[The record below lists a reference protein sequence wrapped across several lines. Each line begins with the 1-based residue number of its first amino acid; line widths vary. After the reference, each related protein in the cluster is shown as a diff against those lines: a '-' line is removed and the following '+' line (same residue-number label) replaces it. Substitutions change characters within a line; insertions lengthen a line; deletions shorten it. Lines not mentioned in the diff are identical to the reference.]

1 MGSLCTSGSVVSR
14 GASHRAA
21 GETADPQTYAR
32 DAMNER
38 VLLIEDDEAL
48 RETLSLVLRA
58 SGMTVTEVGD
68 GLRALDRFDA
78 DGADVVV
85 LDVMLPGID
94 GFEVCSELRRRSS
107 VPIVMVT
114 ARDAATDVIRGL
126 ELGADDYVVKPF
138 EAAVLL
144 ARLRAILRRAQPAD
158 DDVLEVGGVKVD
170 SLQFRAWRDG
180 EELSLT
186 ATEHRLLAELLRHT
200 GEVLTREALLE
211 RVWGYD
217 YLGDSRLVDMAI
229 KRLRDKVEDEP
240 SQPTRIATVRGV
252 GYRYERP

>member
-1 MGSLCTSGSVVSR
+1 
-14 GASHRAA
+14 
-21 GETADPQTYAR
+21 
-32 DAMNER
+32 MNEH

-48 RETLSLVLRA
+48 RETLALVLRA

-68 GLRALDRFDA
+68 GLGALDRFDA

-85 LDVMLPGID
+85 LDLMLPGLD

-114 ARDAATDVIRGL
+114 ARDAAADVIRGL

-144 ARLRAILRRAQPAD
+144 ARLRAILRRSQPADGD
-158 DDVLEVGGVKVD
+158 DDVLEVGGVRLD

-180 EELSLT
+180 AELSLT

-200 GEVLTREALLE
+200 GQVLTREALLE

-240 SQPTRIATVRGV
+240 SRPTRITTVRGV
-252 GYRYERP
+252 GYRYERS

>member
-1 MGSLCTSGSVVSR
+1 
-14 GASHRAA
+14 
-21 GETADPQTYAR
+21 
-32 DAMNER
+32 MNER
-38 VLLIEDDEAL
+38 VLLVEDDEAL
-48 RETLSLVLRA
+48 RETLALVLRA

-68 GLRALDRFDA
+68 GRSALGRFEA

-94 GFEVCSELRRRSS
+94 GFEVCRAMRERSS

-114 ARDAATDVIRGL
+114 ARDDAHDVIRGL
-126 ELGADDYVVKPF
+126 ELGADDYVAKPF

-144 ARLRAILRRAQPAD
+144 ARLRAVLRRTQPTGD
-158 DDVLEVGGVKVD
+158 EVLEVGGVRVD
-170 SLQFRAWRDG
+170 SVQFRAWRDG
-180 EELSLT
+180 DELALT
-186 ATEHRLLAELLRHT
+186 ATEHRLLAELLRNV
-200 GEVLTREALLE
+200 GQVLTREALLE

-240 SQPTRIATVRGV
+240 GRPARITTVRGV
-252 GYRYERP
+252 GYRYDKP

>member
-1 MGSLCTSGSVVSR
+1 
-14 GASHRAA
+14 
-21 GETADPQTYAR
+21 
-32 DAMNER
+32 MNEH
-38 VLLIEDDEAL
+38 VLLVEDDEAL
-48 RETLSLVLRA
+48 RETLALVLRA
-58 SGMTVTEVGD
+58 SGMKVTEVGD
-68 GLRALDRFDA
+68 GRAALEQFSA

-85 LDVMLPGID
+85 LDVMLPGMD
-94 GFEVCSELRRRSS
+94 GFEVCREVRQSSS

-126 ELGADDYVVKPF
+126 ELGADDYVAKPF

-144 ARLRAILRRAQPAD
+144 ARLRAVLRRTQSAD
-158 DDVLEVGGVKVD
+158 DVIEVGGIKVD

-180 EELSLT
+180 TELALT
-186 ATEHRLLAELLRHT
+186 ATEHRLLAELLRHV
-200 GEVLTREALLE
+200 GQVLTREALLE

-240 SQPTRIATVRGV
+240 SKPIRIRTVRGV
-252 GYRYERP
+252 GYRFDRS